1 MNMTA
6 MRLGDREEAPLTSTD
21 SKLSPKDS
29 PAVKPSASR
38 CSVMAASCC
47 APGCESR
54 NTVDC
59 KLTFHTFPKA
69 PELQKR
75 WITVTGSKKEKCF
88 DRTGQTTRLR
98 TGALPIIWNYVPWKK
113 RNTKLPFL
121 PVPLEEIL
129 ESTCEPN
136 VSSQDTRQHQGLRGA
151 VVSTLGS
158 QLREPRFDSRA
169 EWNNVG
175 VFSNAL
181 RPCPPSSEWV
191 PGGEAKG
198 QRLSLPLRAVRAA
211 PRPLLA
217 EGGHH
222 MRVGGHTATV
232 HDLTPKSGYQLSGVD
247 TEVDSL
253 QHRDSRKRRHRKHSY
268 GGGGGGGGRFK
279 ISVTSESCHW
289 KLPRSCVGASH
300 STYNLT
306 QDCTRLSCMTSYTKI
321 EPACNLKIKYGS
333 PKPRRHRSLADL
345 RAFSRLGMDATS
357 SAVKGIAVTPIIHFV
372 MVTFV

>member
-38 CSVMAASCC
+38 CSVVAASCC

-198 QRLSLPLRAVRAA
+198 
-211 PRPLLA
+211 A
-217 EGGHH
+217 ECCPCH
-222 MRVGGHTATV
+222 RV
-232 HDLTPKSGYQLSGVD
+232 LSGLHHD
-247 TEVDSL
+247 HRWLKEVTLDCRVCFCCFRGEMR
-253 QHRDSRKRRHRKHSY
+253 Q
-268 GGGGGGGGRFK
+268 G
-279 ISVTSESCHW
+279 
-289 KLPRSCVGASH
+289 
-300 STYNLT
+300 NLT
-306 QDCTRLSCMTSYTKI
+306 TMCLTLHQLTKGVRF
-321 EPACNLKIKYGS
+321 L
-333 PKPRRHRSLADL
+333 HR
-345 RAFSRLGMDATS
+345 
-357 SAVKGIAVTPIIHFV
+357 
-372 MVTFV
+372 